1 MSERDTM
8 FEAYM
13 QGSELGI
20 HEEDPLPQYH
30 QAGRATPPPPHTPTG
45 RDNPYIQQQPNTT
58 EYSATLAEQMTYTSG
73 GANGYQ
79 YREMR
84 QTRAQSIATPS
95 AEDLPAHQS
104 FAQPPL
110 QLPVKP
116 PKPPLHPSASAGSSG
131 SNARS
136 RTPSST
142 PPPQAHSPLPVQG
155 RQQSPQPQ
163 QPLTSGA
170 DRGYHAGASSST
182 TTAAGGGG
190 LGPDPRD
197 AELRQLQQ
205 RAAQDA
211 AALEKQRLMLKM
223 QTEELMENERV
234 IQRLQASGGG
244 GGGGAAEVRELRA
257 QLDEA
262 GQLTEAAGELLKK
275 VQGDLDGAQQ
285 AAEAIVQRVFPGELE
300 RLSFDAVPDLVRFVG
315 TRVEEVLQGTLE
327 AAGKLEE
334 ELTRSKQEAAR
345 AAAAAAKPAA
355 RSADVQRLE
364 GELDAAAARNTELTT
379 NIAALQEEVATLRL
393 HEAELAHTDGQK
405 QGELED
411 DVKQLRSQLNRAE
424 QARTDAERQRQS
436 QAQLLKMTEQAYKK
450 LEEELRAARRSGA
463 SHEAAGYIHDAE
475 GQTMQS
481 ELHKLGAVSNGPS
494 VWKKRYFFA
503 NTTCLQYMD
512 KPEDVGKPALVK
524 GERYYASQHAFV
536 PRFVSDLAHA
546 GDGAGA
552 AIHPRATDPHSFYFG
567 FLPRHDNTVSTQ
579 AFLLRTSSRETWQMW
594 CAFLSRMPYSSAT
607 PSREALMR
615 SPEVIGGVTPPPRDD
630 SRDEN
635 FDSSGARGSLAL
647 GAELKKTEEALR
659 AMMDEQAPL
668 RERVQQCEAEL
679 ADARSEIER
688 LNGDLHM
695 KSRTVDVY
703 QREAVKN
710 GDEVNTLQRQCRTLQ
725 DAVESEAREVST
737 LREEVAR
744 LRTEAMQSIASGHGK
759 ALERPVCTSAATAT
773 GHDLGVTA
781 SGAQTDELPAAA
793 AAADGGRGAERE
805 RELERKLRRM
815 TEEQEEV
822 SRKLKDQEA
831 AHDAQIAAFCE
842 QVLQD
847 MDAIKMQGKME
858 VARRDADWQKEVAIW
873 QQLVAE
879 KEQQITM
886 AAHRTAGHRGADVS
900 LVGDMHDSGMVV
912 SGGGDAQW
920 KLIGSGAGGSAVAGG
935 VSPATVL
942 SLKLS
947 TTAADAE
954 DAPKTFGT
962 RIAVDK
968 RKLAQVSVTDN
979 PAARDSMSR
988 TWKFRSMGADGSA
1001 VSLSLSIV
1009 PGGGGGGG
1017 IGEQQ
1022 RELRSIG
1029 RGPSG
1034 GDKVRV
1040 PPAPRGRRGS
1050 ASSMA
1055 SHARSLTAGPRS
1067 RTNSPFHSF
1076 QSVPGSRRSSHVFV
1090 P

>member
-1 MSERDTM
+1 
-8 FEAYM
+8 
-13 QGSELGI
+13 
-20 HEEDPLPQYH
+20 
-30 QAGRATPPPPHTPTG
+30 
-45 RDNPYIQQQPNTT
+45 
-58 EYSATLAEQMTYTSG
+58 
-73 GANGYQ
+73 
-79 YREMR
+79 
-84 QTRAQSIATPS
+84 
-95 AEDLPAHQS
+95 
-104 FAQPPL
+104 
-110 QLPVKP
+110 
-116 PKPPLHPSASAGSSG
+116 
-131 SNARS
+131 
-136 RTPSST
+136 
-142 PPPQAHSPLPVQG
+142 
-155 RQQSPQPQ
+155 
-163 QPLTSGA
+163 
-170 DRGYHAGASSST
+170 
-182 TTAAGGGG
+182 
-190 LGPDPRD
+190 
-197 AELRQLQQ
+197 
-205 RAAQDA
+205 
-211 AALEKQRLMLKM
+211 
-223 QTEELMENERV
+223 
-234 IQRLQASGGG
+234 
-244 GGGGAAEVRELRA
+244 
-257 QLDEA
+257 
-262 GQLTEAAGELLKK
+262 
-275 VQGDLDGAQQ
+275 
-285 AAEAIVQRVFPGELE
+285 
-300 RLSFDAVPDLVRFVG
+300 
-315 TRVEEVLQGTLE
+315 
-327 AAGKLEE
+327 
-334 ELTRSKQEAAR
+334 
-345 AAAAAAKPAA
+345 
-355 RSADVQRLE
+355 
-364 GELDAAAARNTELTT
+364 
-379 NIAALQEEVATLRL
+379 
-393 HEAELAHTDGQK
+393 
-405 QGELED
+405 
-411 DVKQLRSQLNRAE
+411 
-424 QARTDAERQRQS
+424 
-436 QAQLLKMTEQAYKK
+436 
-450 LEEELRAARRSGA
+450 
-463 SHEAAGYIHDAE
+463 
-475 GQTMQS
+475 
-481 ELHKLGAVSNGPS
+481 
-494 VWKKRYFFA
+494 
-503 NTTCLQYMD
+503 
-512 KPEDVGKPALVK
+512 
-524 GERYYASQHAFV
+524 
-536 PRFVSDLAHA
+536 
-546 GDGAGA
+546 
-552 AIHPRATDPHSFYFG
+552 
-567 FLPRHDNTVSTQ
+567 
-579 AFLLRTSSRETWQMW
+579 
-594 CAFLSRMPYSSAT
+594 
-607 PSREALMR
+607 MR

-630 SRDEN
+630 SRDEVCACFKAYFERAFISFVRHTSASSTHATQN

-668 RERVQQCEAEL
+668 RERVRQCEAEL
-679 ADARSEIER
+679 ADARSEVER

-725 DAVESEAREVST
+725 DAVGSEAREVGT

-759 ALERPVCTSAATAT
+759 ALDRPVCTSAATAT

-793 AAADGGRGAERE
+793 GAAADGGRQAERE

-822 SRKLKDQEA
+822 SRKMKDQEA

-900 LVGDMHDSGMVV
+900 LVGDMHDSGMVL

-920 KLIGSGAGGSAVAGG
+920 KLIGSAGGAGVAGG
-935 VSPATVL
+935 ASPATVL

-947 TTAADAE
+947 TTAAEAE
-954 DAPKTFGT
+954 DSPKTFGT

-1009 PGGGGGGG
+1009 PGGGGGSGG

-1022 RELRSIG
+1022 RELRIG

>member
-1 MSERDTM
+1 M

-73 GANGYQ
+73 AANGYQ

-95 AEDLPAHQS
+95 ARDEDLPVHQS

-116 PKPPLHPSASAGSSG
+116 PKPPLHPSAPAGSSFGGG

-155 RQQSPQPQ
+155 RQPSPQPQ
-163 QPLTSGA
+163 QPLTGGA
-170 DRGYHAGASSST
+170 DRGYPGASSSSS
-182 TTAAGGGG
+182 ASVPGGG
-190 LGPDPRD
+190 GPDPRD

-223 QTEELMENERV
+223 QTEELMENERA

-244 GGGGAAEVRELRA
+244 GGGGAEVHELRA

-262 GQLTEAAGELLKK
+262 GQLTEAAGELLQK

-334 ELTRSKQEAAR
+334 ELTRTKQEAVR
-345 AAAAAAKPAA
+345 AAASKPAG

-364 GELDAAAARNTELTT
+364 SELDAAAARNTELTT
-379 NIAALQEEVATLRL
+379 NIAALQEEVATLRM

-450 LEEELRAARRSGA
+450 LEEELRAARRA
-463 SHEAAGYIHDAE
+463 APHEAAGYVHDAE

-524 GERYYASQHAFV
+524 GERY
-536 PRFVSDLAHA
+536 
-546 GDGAGA
+546 A
-552 AIHPRATDPHSFYFG
+552 AY
-567 FLPRHDNTVSTQ
+567 L
-579 AFLLRTSSRETWQMW
+579 
-594 CAFLSRMPYSSAT
+594 C
-607 PSREALMR
+607 
-615 SPEVIGGVTPPPRDD
+615 
-630 SRDEN
+630 
-635 FDSSGARGSLAL
+635 
-647 GAELKKTEEALR
+647 
-659 AMMDEQAPL
+659 
-668 RERVQQCEAEL
+668 
-679 ADARSEIER
+679 
-688 LNGDLHM
+688 
-695 KSRTVDVY
+695 
-703 QREAVKN
+703 
-710 GDEVNTLQRQCRTLQ
+710 
-725 DAVESEAREVST
+725 
-737 LREEVAR
+737 
-744 LRTEAMQSIASGHGK
+744 
-759 ALERPVCTSAATAT
+759 
-773 GHDLGVTA
+773 
-781 SGAQTDELPAAA
+781 
-793 AAADGGRGAERE
+793 
-805 RELERKLRRM
+805 
-815 TEEQEEV
+815 
-822 SRKLKDQEA
+822 
-831 AHDAQIAAFCE
+831 
-842 QVLQD
+842 
-847 MDAIKMQGKME
+847 
-858 VARRDADWQKEVAIW
+858 
-873 QQLVAE
+873 
-879 KEQQITM
+879 
-886 AAHRTAGHRGADVS
+886 
-900 LVGDMHDSGMVV
+900 
-912 SGGGDAQW
+912 
-920 KLIGSGAGGSAVAGG
+920 
-935 VSPATVL
+935 
-942 SLKLS
+942 
-947 TTAADAE
+947 
-954 DAPKTFGT
+954 
-962 RIAVDK
+962 
-968 RKLAQVSVTDN
+968 
-979 PAARDSMSR
+979 
-988 TWKFRSMGADGSA
+988 
-1001 VSLSLSIV
+1001 
-1009 PGGGGGGG
+1009 
-1017 IGEQQ
+1017 
-1022 RELRSIG
+1022 
-1029 RGPSG
+1029 
-1034 GDKVRV
+1034 KVMF
-1040 PPAPRGRRGS
+1040 S
-1050 ASSMA
+1050 
-1055 SHARSLTAGPRS
+1055 
-1067 RTNSPFHSF
+1067 
-1076 QSVPGSRRSSHVFV
+1076 
-1090 P
+1090 